1 MFVRHQIFQAAELP
15 DKSFVKLGFK
25 VSITFWHDMRPIW
38 LTSLSLQRPRIL
50 IMRCSTQASLLSR
63 TWTILR
69 RRTGTFSPRLRSG
82 PLRALT
88 SVLCVWHLSFFF
100 DSTFWSKTAGRT
112 ERIARLQPLPWRLP
126 SFCWNT
132 RVFRAM
138 VRFSPFVFFYFGPT
152 FLFPFFSISFPFLP
166 FSTQPTITIQ
176 CFWDLR
182 TCTRTPCSPCLSFGL
197 KCRPA
202 RATWYKRELCLSLQL
217 GFNWLFVLWSLDEG
231 G

>member
-1 MFVRHQIFQAAELP
+1 MLHA
-15 DKSFVKLGFK
+15 GFLALENMNYFAKKNRDFFSK
-25 VSITFWHDMRPIW
+25 VEISPLARVDFGSLC
-38 LTSLSLQRPRIL
+38 LTPFLQ
-50 IMRCSTQASLLSR
+50 
-63 TWTILR
+63 
-69 RRTGTFSPRLRSG
+69 F
-82 PLRALT
+82 
-88 SVLCVWHLSFFF
+88 SFFF

-112 ERIARLQPLPWRLP
+112 ERIARLQPLLWRSP
-126 SFCWNT
+126 SFCWNI

-202 RATWYKRELCLSLQL
+202 RATWFERELCLSLQL